1 MVLQR
6 RGQENDISIRE
17 AICEIEFIISSEDE
31 IEIEAF
37 SCGTAKI
44 ADKAGVGLMANFTAQ
59 LFIFIEDFCSNYSY
73 IAHL

>member
-6 RGQENDISIRE
+6 RGEENDISIRE
-17 AICEIEFIISSEDE
+17 AICEIKFIISSEDE

-44 ADKAGVGLMANFTAQ
+44 ADKTGVGFMANFTA
-59 LFIFIEDFCSNYSY
+59 
-73 IAHL
+73 